1 MWRERDF
8 ESGKKREGTFFFPLI
23 AASVSIAQRRVLHLG
38 DSNWFQL
45 YITLSPNL
53 IRHYHRYPIS

>member
-23 AASVSIAQRRVLHLG
+23 AASVSIAQTRVLHLG

-53 IRHYHRYPIS
+53 IRPYHRYPIS